1 MLIDLMDS
9 EKKVLKTITLTGDM
23 VQTFDVALG
32 SMSTVDTCS
41 LKNAGMYPSGLR
53 QPNDDYELYT
63 RGKLVKNNNSC
74 NKAIESTTV
83 TNWELFPMGEKMT
96 MDTLCSL
103 GAITEKERKELE
115 NKHTNLSGIA
125 SVLDTKLQGL
135 TQEKAK
141 IDKSMQFNKSKLST
155 DIGTYTDV
163 WKKSENYDA
172 NDDNINAM
180 VDDTDLNMV
189 SQNYKH
195 LIWTI
200 LAILFIIGAIKITKN

>member
-1 MLIDLMDS
+1 
-9 EKKVLKTITLTGDM
+9 
-23 VQTFDVALG
+23 
-32 SMSTVDTCS
+32 
-41 LKNAGMYPSGLR
+41 
-53 QPNDDYELYT
+53 
-63 RGKLVKNNNSC
+63 
-74 NKAIESTTV
+74 
-83 TNWELFPMGEKMT
+83 MGEKMT

>member
-1 MLIDLMDS
+1 MGDYWLLDLQQEYPVEKIAYYNRDDLSVSSRAKGMLIDLMDS

-23 VQTFDVALG
+23 AQTFDVALG
-32 SMSTVDTCS
+32 SMSTLDTCS

-53 QPNDDYELYT
+53 QPNDDFELYT

-83 TNWELFPMGEKMT
+83 TNWELFPMGDKMT

-103 GAITEKERKELE
+103 GAITEKERKDLE

-141 IDKSMQFNKSKLST
+141 IDKSMQVNKSKLST
-155 DIGTYTDV
+155 D
-163 WKKSENYDA
+163 
-172 NDDNINAM
+172 
-180 VDDTDLNMV
+180 
-189 SQNYKH
+189 
-195 LIWTI
+195 
-200 LAILFIIGAIKITKN
+200 